1 VLAIF
6 AGWNH
11 VIAQILCLGGFV
23 FFFFFGPQ
31 NIVGGRALD
40 ATTVANSDVATF
52 VVKEMGYCVLGS
64 VPKAPTK

>member
-1 VLAIF
+1 
-6 AGWNH
+6 
-11 VIAQILCLGGFV
+11 
-23 FFFFFGPQ
+23 
-31 NIVGGRALD
+31 LD